1 MAAKKTLFYDTAMG
15 HWFEL
20 STNVTFWV
28 SNISIFVLSIDAVQ
42 AGRGSISFFLTGA
55 LWRLLCPLTMSICL
69 ILGPVFWSLWS
80 GLSRRRDESGGN
92 QLQGDSRR
100 GSLWGLIGHSTPVR
114 CRWSLS
120 SEGSGLPLSLSLS
133 LKSDQHAQRS
143 PRFGKHQLSPLW
155 HMGSHT
161 HLP

>member
-55 LWRLLCPLTMSICL
+55 L
-69 ILGPVFWSLWS
+69 
-80 GLSRRRDESGGN
+80 
-92 QLQGDSRR
+92 
-100 GSLWGLIGHSTPVR
+100 
-114 CRWSLS
+114 
-120 SEGSGLPLSLSLS
+120 
-133 LKSDQHAQRS
+133 
-143 PRFGKHQLSPLW
+143 
-155 HMGSHT
+155 
-161 HLP
+161 